1 MRLIEGVT
9 IEEFLGL
16 KSKMYSFLVEN
27 SEYKKA
33 KGVNRN
39 IVLTVSHNEEKYVLL
54 NNKCIKHSMN
64 RVQSKEHRIGTYEIN
79 KISF

>member
-39 IVLTVSHNEEKYVLL
+39 IVPTVSHNEEKDVLL